1 MGSDMIM
8 VDELS
13 PSQIEIEDYIRFEL
27 DGEEREGVVLNVED
41 NGDTFTV
48 TLSDDVEGD
57 SVDYVIDSDTDI
69 SLMMYGAVAV

>member
-57 SVDYVIDSDTDI
+57 SVDYVIDSDADI

>member
-27 DGEEREGVVLNVED
+27 DGEEREGVVLNIED

>member
-1 MGSDMIM
+1 MGSDMIP

-13 PSQIEIEDYIRFEL
+13 PSQVEAEDYIRFEL
-27 DGEEREGVVLNVED
+27 DGEEHEGVVLAIED